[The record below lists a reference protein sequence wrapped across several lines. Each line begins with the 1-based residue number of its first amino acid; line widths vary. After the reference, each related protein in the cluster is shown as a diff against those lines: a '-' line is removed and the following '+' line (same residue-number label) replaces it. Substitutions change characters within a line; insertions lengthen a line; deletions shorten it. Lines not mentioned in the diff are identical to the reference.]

1 MGTNFK
7 KEIIFG
13 LLGLIVVIG
22 GIVWATGQYKASMNA
37 YTPTSQQAQQA
48 TAPATTEQT
57 TQAVEKASST
67 ILTVAEVAKHSS
79 PSDCWFIVSNK
90 VYNVT
95 SYINSH
101 PGGTMRITSNCGKDA
116 TQAYQTQGGKGSHSS
131 SATAMLQ
138 TLYIGDL
145 GATVQS
151 NTQSIQPTQGAQTA
165 PAQQRNSEEN
175 ENE

>member
-1 MGTNFK
+1 
-7 KEIIFG
+7 
-13 LLGLIVVIG
+13 
-22 GIVWATGQYKASMNA
+22 
-37 YTPTSQQAQQA
+37 
-48 TAPATTEQT
+48 
-57 TQAVEKASST
+57 
-67 ILTVAEVAKHSS
+67 
-79 PSDCWFIVSNK
+79 
-90 VYNVT
+90 
-95 SYINSH
+95 
-101 PGGTMRITSNCGKDA
+101 MRITSNCGKDA

-151 NTQSIQPTQGAQTA
+151 NTQSNQPTQGAQTA